1 MAPDAEESRQ
11 LTEWAGSG
19 STPASLGG
27 LVQSLILWG
36 AGRPAWEGP
45 HSSPTARPPP
55 FSFPQAPLHFMFQA
69 ESLLVAGNI

>member
-36 AGRPAWEGP
+36 EGSETCMGGA
-45 HSSPTARPPP
+45 HSSPTACPPLSP
-55 FSFPQAPLHFMFQA
+55 FP
-69 ESLLVAGNI
+69 